1 MNKQLKGN
9 LLILLAAF
17 IWGTA
22 FLAQKDGGRVGTFTF
37 NGIRNL
43 IGGASLLPVI
53 FVLDHL
59 RAKSAKAKEA
69 LSEVGATKASRPAPE
84 ELAADSSYAEQ
95 IANADL
101 GWNKTVFIGGALLGV
116 VLFIASSL
124 QQYGLLFTSI
134 GKAGFITALYS
145 LIVPIF
151 SVILGKHVP
160 KLTWVGVAVGLVGL
174 YCMSMHGESLSLSY
188 GDTIV
193 LGCAFGFSIQ
203 IMMIDHFAPKVDGVK
218 LACVEFFTVGI
229 ISLFFM
235 FRYENP
241 SLEALSEVVPSLIYA
256 GIFSSGVAYTLQI
269 VGQRGANPT
278 QASLVMCL
286 ESVFSLLTGAIVL
299 HERMLPIEYLGAF
312 LIFVA
317 VVLAQFP
324 DKKPETGIVYP
335 AG

>member
-1 MNKQLKGN
+1 MSKQLKGN

-22 FLAQKDGGRVGTFTF
+22 FLAQKDGGSIGTFTF
-37 NGIRNL
+37 NGTRNL
-43 IGGASLLPVI
+43 IGGLSLLPVI
-53 FVLDHL
+53 FVLDKL
-59 RAKSAKAKEA
+59 RAKAASAKASVSA
-69 LSEVGATKASRPAPE
+69 SEGTSVQGKAPSDI
-84 ELAADSSYAEQ
+84 AADSSYAEQ

-124 QQYGLLFTSI
+124 QQYGLLFTTI
-134 GKAGFITALYS
+134 GKTGFITALYS

-174 YCMSMHGESLSLSY
+174 YLMSMHGESFHLAY

-193 LGCAFGFSIQ
+193 LGCAFGFAVQ

-218 LACVEFFTVGI
+218 LACIEFFTVGI

-235 FRYENP
+235 FAFEHP
-241 SLEALSEVVPSLIYA
+241 SLEALYSVLPSLIYA

-299 HERMLPIEYLGAF
+299 HERMLPVEYVGAA

-324 DKKPETGIVYP
+324 DKPKLPDKTNP
-335 AG
+335 